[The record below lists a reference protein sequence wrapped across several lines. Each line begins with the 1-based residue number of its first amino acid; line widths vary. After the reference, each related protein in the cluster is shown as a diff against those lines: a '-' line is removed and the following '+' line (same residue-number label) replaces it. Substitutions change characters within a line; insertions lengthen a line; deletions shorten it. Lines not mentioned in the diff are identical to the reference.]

1 MQMMI
6 FSAKQCDIDIDH
18 HAMVKYIH
26 IDEFVNSTVLL
37 IVHDE
42 HAPSYPAFHFV
53 NYFHI
58 NNHFVDGLLLLID
71 LACNNIVL
79 QVCIM
84 YTNRTKWTYRAEV
97 TSSRHIVGR
106 QERHLQTEFS
116 LFLCLQNFWV
126 SFLEQRKPTH
136 KFCKY
141 KQPEFHFGLLS
152 YLLMYQNL
160 TITQIIDWGEYLEEH
175 FNPKCLQYHNFST
188 SS

>member
-1 MQMMI
+1 MLWLNTSTFMNLSTRLYYWLCMMNMPLPI
-6 FSAKQCDIDIDH
+6 LAFI
-18 HAMVKYIH
+18 
-26 IDEFVNSTVLL
+26 LL
-37 IVHDE
+37 II
-42 HAPSYPAFHFV
+42 FTLTTT
-53 NYFHI
+53 
-58 NNHFVDGLLLLID
+58 LLMGYYLLID
-71 LACNNIVL
+71 PACNNIVL

-136 KFCKY
+136 KFCEY
-141 KQPEFHFGLLS
+141 KQPEFYFGLLS

>member
-1 MQMMI
+1 MMI

-18 HAMVKYIH
+18 HAMVKYIY

-42 HAPSYPAFHFV
+42 HAPFHPAFHFV

-84 YTNRTKWTYRAEV
+84 YTNRTK
-97 TSSRHIVGR
+97 
-106 QERHLQTEFS
+106 
-116 LFLCLQNFWV
+116 
-126 SFLEQRKPTH
+126 
-136 KFCKY
+136 
-141 KQPEFHFGLLS
+141 
-152 YLLMYQNL
+152 
-160 TITQIIDWGEYLEEH
+160 
-175 FNPKCLQYHNFST
+175 
-188 SS
+188 